1 MGICQNRKLVVS
13 IPEHESDSSDS
24 STSPIS
30 ELKPVNINKVKEN
43 DIIKSNYT
51 RKQIQDI
58 YYSELKK
65 FKFY

>member
-1 MGICQNRKLVVS
+1 MGICQNRKLVVT
-13 IPEHESDSSDS
+13 IPENESDSSDS

-30 ELKPVNINKVKEN
+30 ELKPVIIKVKEN

-65 FKFY
+65 FQFC

>member
-1 MGICQNRKLVVS
+1 MGICLNRELVVT
-13 IPEHESDSSDS
+13 IPENESDSSDS

>member
-1 MGICQNRKLVVS
+1 MGICLNRELVVS

-65 FKFY
+65 FKFC

>member
-1 MGICQNRKLVVS
+1 MGICLNRELVVS

-30 ELKPVNINKVKEN
+30 ELKPVIIKVKEN

-65 FKFY
+65 FKFD

>member
-1 MGICQNRKLVVS
+1 MGICQNHKLVVS

-30 ELKPVNINKVKEN
+30 ELKPVIIKVKEN

>member
-1 MGICQNRKLVVS
+1 MGICQNHKLVVS
-13 IPEHESDSSDS
+13 IPEHESDSSDC

-30 ELKPVNINKVKEN
+30 ELKPVIMNKVKEN
-43 DIIKSNYT
+43 VIKSNYT

-65 FKFY
+65 FKFC

>member
-65 FKFY
+65 FKFC

>member
-30 ELKPVNINKVKEN
+30 ELKPVMIKVKEN

>member
-1 MGICQNRKLVVS
+1 MGICLNRELVVS

-30 ELKPVNINKVKEN
+30 ELKPVIIKVKEN

>member
-13 IPEHESDSSDS
+13 IPENESDSSDS

-30 ELKPVNINKVKEN
+30 ELKPVDIKVNEN
-43 DIIKSNYT
+43 VIKSNYT